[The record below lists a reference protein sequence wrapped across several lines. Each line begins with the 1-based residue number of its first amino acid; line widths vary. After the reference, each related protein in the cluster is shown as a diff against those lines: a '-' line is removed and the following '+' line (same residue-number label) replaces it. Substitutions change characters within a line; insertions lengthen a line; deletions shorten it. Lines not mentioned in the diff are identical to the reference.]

1 MCNPFNKRQPLQDEF
16 HGLVMYTVAVTSIY
30 FLFYVFKPS
39 QSPKKESKIQQRI
52 SSSYP
57 SESTSE
63 LDTEHMTYHEFKDEQ
78 RARYARHKTLKRRQ
92 TEKITQQAPLFS
104 RQLTLKGFN
113 NSSLNAS
120 RPSRNNSLGS
130 DQGEVLSPITGSV
143 PNRHLFNQQLSGGS
157 QDLSK
162 MAPETLND
170 LTMVNEGIAPN
181 SNSKSVEKLEG
192 ENKEVLPRTQNGTAV
207 TNNEKNWN
215 SSSLRVNNHSSFQD
229 NALFQSDF
237 RKLYRNDAI
246 DVSQY
251 TSLSSISDNDR
262 NATDANQ
269 YRRKYKTNFDRKISL
284 RRKTFSAEMIKNS

>member
-1 MCNPFNKRQPLQDEF
+1 MCHPFNKRQPFQDEF
-16 HGLVMYTVAVTSIY
+16 HGLVMYIVAVTSVY
-30 FLFYVFKPS
+30 FLFFVFKPS
-39 QSPKKESKIQQRI
+39 QSPKKESKKQHRI

-104 RQLTLKGFN
+104 RQFTLKGFN
-113 NSSLNAS
+113 NSSMNAS
-120 RPSRNNSLGS
+120 RPSRNNTLGS
-130 DQGEVLSPITGSV
+130 DQGEFVSPIMESV
-143 PNRHLFNQQLSGGS
+143 PSRHVSNQQLSGGS

-170 LTMVNEGIAPN
+170 LPTLNEGIT
-181 SNSKSVEKLEG
+181 SNSKSIEKLEG
-192 ENKEVLPRTQNGTAV
+192 DNKEVLPGTQNGTTV
-207 TNNEKNWN
+207 TNNDKNWN
-215 SSSLRVNNHSSFQD
+215 SSSLRVDNHSFFQD
-229 NALFQSDF
+229 NVLSQSDF
-237 RKLYRNDAI
+237 KKLSRNDAI

-251 TSLSSISDNDR
+251 TSLSSDNDR
-262 NATDANQ
+262 NTTDSNQ
-269 YRRKYKTNFDRKISL
+269 YHRRYKTNFDRKISL